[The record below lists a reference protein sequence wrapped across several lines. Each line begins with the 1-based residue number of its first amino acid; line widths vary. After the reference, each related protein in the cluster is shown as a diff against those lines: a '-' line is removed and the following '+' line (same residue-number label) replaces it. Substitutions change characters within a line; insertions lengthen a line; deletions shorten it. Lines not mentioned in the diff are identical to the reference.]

1 MTTTN
6 RKHVKLHL
14 IIFVLIVLASGWI
27 GVFLDSLLTDQPE
40 GNSLGMGLW
49 LILPFFVSILLR
61 VLSRDWHDFGIKP
74 NLKGS
79 FKWYFVAILIYPFVT
94 LITISLA
101 LFFGVVNITNFEM
114 SSLCSLILISTIG
127 NFIKNIF
134 EEFSWRGYLTPKL
147 IELKL
152 NDWLIYLVSGLIWA
166 LWHAAYYIVFLPNEY
181 FESISRLN
189 MLLAGCILMVCWSIM
204 YVEIYR
210 LTKSVWPCVIMHAI
224 EDAVPTILVT
234 ITGIITLTN
243 SSDFWLNPIS
253 GVVATIIF
261 LGIGIVL
268 RSIRIKKERQL
279 NTRDSQLFTL

>member
-1 MTTTN
+1 MTATK
-6 RKHVKLHL
+6 RKTLKLHL
-14 IIFVLIVLASGWI
+14 LIFVFIVLASGWI
-27 GVFLDSLLTDQPE
+27 GVILDSFLTDQPE

-49 LILPFFVSILLR
+49 LILPFLSCIFLR
-61 VLSRDWHDFGIKP
+61 VISRDWNDFGIKL
-74 NLKGS
+74 NLKAN

-94 LITISLA
+94 VITISLA
-101 LFFGVVNITNFEM
+101 LIFGVANITSFEIY
-114 SSLCSLILISTIG
+114 SLLSLIFMSTIG

-152 NDWLIYLVSGLIWA
+152 NDWFIYIISGLVWA
-166 LWHAAYYIVFLPNEY
+166 LWHAAYYLVFLPNEY
-181 FESISRLN
+181 FESISRLH
-189 MLLAGCILMVCWSIM
+189 MLLSGCLLMVSWSIM

-224 EDAVPTILVT
+224 EDAVPTVLVT

-279 NTRDSQLFTL
+279 NTKNRQ

>member
-79 FKWYFVAILIYPFVT
+79 FKWYFVAIIIYPFVT

-101 LFFGVVNITNFEM
+101 LFFGVVNISNFEM
-114 SSLCSLILISTIG
+114 SSLCSLILMSTIG

-152 NDWLIYLVSGLIWA
+152 NDWLLYLVSGLIWA

-189 MLLAGCILMVCWSIM
+189 MLLSGCILMVCWSIM

-224 EDAVPTILVT
+224 EDAVPTVLVT

-279 NTRDSQLFTL
+279 NTRDS

>member
-1 MTTTN
+1 MN
-6 RKHVKLHL
+6 VAKKKSLKLYL
-14 IIFVLIVLASGWI
+14 LIFVFTVLASGWI
-27 GVFLDSLLTDQPE
+27 GVFLDSLLTNQPE
-40 GNSLGMGLW
+40 GNTLGMGLW
-49 LILPFFVSILLR
+49 LILPFLVSILLR
-61 VLSRDWHDFGIKP
+61 VISRDWNDFGIKP
-74 NLKGS
+74 NLKGN
-79 FKWYFVAILIYPFVT
+79 FIWYFTALLIYPFVT
-94 LITISLA
+94 VITISISLI
-101 LFFGVVNITNFEM
+101 FGVAHISSFDISTLLSLIVM
-114 SSLCSLILISTIG
+114 SSIG

-147 IELKL
+147 IELNL
-152 NDWLIYLVSGLIWA
+152 NDWYIYIISGFIWA

-189 MLLAGCILMVCWSIM
+189 MLLSGCILMVCWSIM

-224 EDAVPTILVT
+224 EDAVPTVLVT

-253 GVVATIIF
+253 GVAATVLF

-268 RSIRIKKERQL
+268 RTIRIKRERQL
-279 NTRDSQLFTL
+279 FTQ